1 MRVDTEIVTIVLQL
15 LLLSLLLLYIS
26 IQSFNLSSTFNIL
39 FVHLGE
45 KGNSDPLSPN
55 DFLFDEYEIVTE
67 VEPKIPQESYEHEN
81 GIYKDYLSKEKK
93 REEKIKLDKELRKMK
108 QKDED
113 EFFIYFKERI
123 KRDPEQVHVFF
134 IMFNVFM

>member
-1 MRVDTEIVTIVLQL
+1 M
-15 LLLSLLLLYIS
+15 
-26 IQSFNLSSTFNIL
+26 
-39 FVHLGE
+39 
-45 KGNSDPLSPN
+45 SPN

-81 GIYKDYLSKEKK
+81 EIYKDYLSKEEK

-113 EFFIYFKERI
+113 EFFINFKERI

-134 IMFNVFM
+134 IMFSVFM